1 MRSLTAAATL
11 AALVLSACG
20 STPGATGVTPALSST
35 PSAGASASA
44 EPSTSA
50 TPPETPA
57 PGSTPATTGDPAYMP
72 ALASIQM
79 VTPRIGWAV
88 GSHNIYATSDGTHWA
103 SQFQSTNDYAGVD
116 FISTTVGWVVGLHE
130 LLGTVDGG
138 RSWRQL
144 GEADRPIRS
153 VHFINAT
160 QGWGI
165 SGGLEVQAY
174 HGRLV
179 PATGGTLVTSNDG
192 GHSWRSNMAGPPD
205 LQTLCF
211 SDANH
216 GWLGSSGGAI
226 YASHDGGQS
235 WTPSVVMPGAQPGLQ
250 GRTLIECAAPSALW
264 AIFAPGGAAAGS
276 SPYAVY
282 TTVNGIDWRPVM
294 SGLIQTAPP
303 TPQGSGSYPGSFS
316 VIDASDAAF
325 IGDTAAADRAE
336 VVIASNGG
344 ATLHRSAGVE
354 AYETF
359 DAAFLSAS
367 TGWVL
372 TRSASGNYLIEA
384 TVNGGTSWLAQ
395 LSVTE
400 QSAG

>member
-1 MRSLTAAATL
+1 MKRLGGTAVVAAIL
-11 AALVLSACG
+11 LSACG
-20 STPGATGVTPALSST
+20 SAPTATKPTAAATET
-35 PSAGASASA
+35 PSASVSASDQPSASA
-44 EPSTSA
+44 GPLETPSA
-50 TPPETPA
+50 TATP
-57 PGSTPATTGDPAYMP
+57 TTGDPGYMP
-72 ALASIQM
+72 TLASIQM

-88 GSHNIYATSDGTHWA
+88 GSHNIYATIDGTHWA
-103 SQFQSTNDYAGVD
+103 IQFQSTNDYAGVD

-138 RSWRQL
+138 RSWHQL

-165 SGGLEVQAY
+165 SGGTDVQPY

-179 PATGGTLVTSNDG
+179 PATAGTLVTSNDG
-192 GHSWRSNMAGPPD
+192 GHTWSNLTSPPD

-211 SDANH
+211 SDTSH

-226 YASHDGGQS
+226 YSSHDGGHS
-235 WTPSVVMPGAQPGLQ
+235 WTQAVVMPGAQPGLQ

-264 AIFAPGGAAAGS
+264 AMYAPGGAAAGS

-282 TTVNGIDWRPVM
+282 ATVNGVDWRPVM
-294 SGLIQTAPP
+294 SGLIQTTPA

-316 VIDASDAAF
+316 VIDPDDAAF

-344 ATLHRSAGVE
+344 ASLRRTAGVE

-359 DAAFLSAS
+359 DAAFLSVS

-384 TVNGGTSWLAQ
+384 TVNGGTSWSAQ

-400 QSAG
+400 QSPG